1 MRKYTQPFLYT
12 EGREQPEGYLPV
24 CSAFAEYTLW
34 YDPEQVI
41 EDEVTAMWERYHG
54 EEDTDWF
61 WEEVH
66 SI

>member
-1 MRKYTQPFLYT
+1 MRKYTQPILYT
-12 EGREQPEGYLPV
+12 EGSEEPEGYLPV

-34 YDPEQVI
+34 YDPDQEF
-41 EDEVTAMWERYHG
+41 EDTVTEMWERYHE

-66 SI
+66 CI